1 MESKQVLSIEQMQ
14 HLQEL
19 GLDTSKASMCWLKD
33 ITKEI
38 AEEKEIDMTIGWFL
52 DFNNP
57 EFYKYE
63 WMKGIPTF
71 TLQDI
76 LELLPYKI
84 VASYLN
90 IGKKS
95 FSGDVLFYIE
105 YSNFGGYAI
114 SHFRSESLLDAAYE
128 MLYWCVESGHAET
141 DKTNK
146 P

>member
-1 MESKQVLSIEQMQ
+1 MENQVLSIDQMQ
-14 HLQEL
+14 HLREL

-84 VASYLN
+84 VASYLH
-90 IGKKS
+90 IGRKS
-95 FSGDVLFYIE
+95 FSGNLLFYVE
-105 YSNFGGYAI
+105 YSGREQFG
-114 SHFRSESLLDAAYE
+114 SKSLLDAAYE
-128 MLYWCVESGHAET
+128 MLCWCVENGYIKS
-141 DKTNK
+141 K
-146 P
+146 

>member
-19 GLDTSKASMCWLKD
+19 GLDTSNASMCWVIDCNYANHLKIHD
-33 ITKEI
+33 LFAYNATD
-38 AEEKEIDMTIGWFL
+38 EKV
-52 DFNNP
+52 
-57 EFYKYE
+57 
-63 WMKGIPTF
+63 IPSF

-114 SHFRSESLLDAAYE
+114 SHFRSEILLDAAYE
-128 MLYWCVESGHAET
+128 MLYWCIENGHLKMKGNE
-141 DKTNK
+141 NK
-146 P
+146 SI